1 MKYTIKSL
9 NDQMITAKDSGIL
22 NWKELFKSESM
33 FAVSDSNTTFE
44 FDDTE
49 PNEITLIH
57 KDANGKTFPI
67 KFILP
72 NGVTYQN
79 VLDIIKPYFEK
90 TNH

>member
-1 MKYTIKSL
+1 
-9 NDQMITAKDSGIL
+9 
-22 NWKELFKSESM
+22 M

-57 KDANGKTFPI
+57 KDANGKKFPI

-79 VLDIIKPYFEK
+79 LLDIIKPYFDK
-90 TNH
+90 TNQ